1 MTDQTRKRLVYLM
14 LPVAITWAAFNF
26 PAEKNKPVAVENSST
41 IAPISTATTARP
53 ANNFINIDEQMATA
67 WGDDPFHRRVQSQ
80 SSHRT
85 RHVQTWRLSGIVFGR
100 RQPSAIINNRPVH
113 TGDIIDNARVLTI
126 DANSV
131 TLEHNGSKLTLTV
144 SKG

>member
-1 MTDQTRKRLVYLM
+1 MTDQTRKRLVYLT

-26 PAEKNKPVAVENSST
+26 PAGKNKPVAVENSST
-41 IAPISTATTARP
+41 IAPISTTTTARP
-53 ANNFINIDEQMATA
+53 AYDFINIDEQTATT
-67 WGDDPFHRRVQSQ
+67 WGADPFRRRVQS
-80 SSHRT
+80 SVRT